1 MPDVDSATLDA
12 LRHVSTAKLT
22 TQLFKRALR
31 NMFVQESTR
40 QVASA
45 PAAQSDETPRVAMS
59 AALQPFFGPIP

>member
-22 TQLFKRALR
+22 AQLFKRGLR
-31 NMFVQESTR
+31 NMFVQAAR